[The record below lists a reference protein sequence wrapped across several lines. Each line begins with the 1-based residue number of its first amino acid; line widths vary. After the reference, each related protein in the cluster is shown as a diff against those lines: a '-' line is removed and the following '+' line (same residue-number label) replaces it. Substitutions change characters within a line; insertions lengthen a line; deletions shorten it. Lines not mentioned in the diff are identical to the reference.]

1 MASFNKNNQGS
12 ADFEAHAIKTSGGII
27 PKTVSEAKKKENITV
42 EE

>member
-1 MASFNKNNQGS
+1 MASINKKNQGS

-27 PKTVSEAKKKENITV
+27 PKTVSEAKKKENTTV